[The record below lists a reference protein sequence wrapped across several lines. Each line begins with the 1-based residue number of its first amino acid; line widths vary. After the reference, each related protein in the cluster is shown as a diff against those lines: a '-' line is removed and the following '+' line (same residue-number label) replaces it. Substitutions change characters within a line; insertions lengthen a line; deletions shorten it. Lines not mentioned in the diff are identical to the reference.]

1 MTEHIVT
8 TTKDDPP
15 GTARISDAAAT
26 SATNPWEAL
35 PRLRDLIRRH
45 PFAICDASSL
55 PLPKAE
61 MKIAL
66 KVAWDLAACDTQRAE
81 IEAGFLHLS
90 QFQDGIG
97 AEPIDGDFP
106 ATADPAETAALVN
119 RWVPW
124 SELCQDDK
132 WSLWV
137 ELVAFKQQRRAQSV
151 AQAA

>member
-8 TTKDDPP
+8 EPIDGQP
-15 GTARISDAAAT
+15 GSARDAAAT

-35 PRLRDLIRRH
+35 PRLRDLLKRR
-45 PFAICDASSL
+45 PFAIYDASAL

-66 KVAWDLAACDTQRAE
+66 KVAWDLAASDTQRAE
-81 IEAGFLHLS
+81 IEAGFLQLS

-106 ATADPAETAALVN
+106 PTADPAETAALVN

-124 SELCQDDK
+124 AGLCQDDK
-132 WSLWV
+132 WALWV
-137 ELVAFKQQRRAQSV
+137 ELAAFKQQRRVQSV

>member
-1 MTEHIVT
+1 MTTQGSDKPDH
-8 TTKDDPP
+8 
-15 GTARISDAAAT
+15 ARAREVAAT

-35 PRLRDLIRRH
+35 PRLRDLMQRH
-45 PFAICDASSL
+45 PFAICDAATL
-55 PLPKAE
+55 PLPKPE

-66 KVAWDLAACDTQRAE
+66 KVAWDLAASEPQRAE
-81 IEAGFLHLS
+81 IEAGFLYLS

-97 AEPIDGDFP
+97 AEPVNGDFP
-106 ATADPAETAALVN
+106 AIADPAASAALVN

-124 SELCQDDK
+124 SVLCQEDK

-137 ELVAFKQQRRAQSV
+137 ELIAFKKQRLIQSL